1 MKHSSRRSVS
11 VNSFNLLGYHKNR
24 YCLVPNKMD
33 QVAMLQKI
41 TDIRKGRFQYHKSS
55 IWISR
60 DI

>member
-41 TDIRKGRFQYHKSS
+41 TDDRHGMLMCGTYGYY
-55 IWISR
+55 
-60 DI
+60 